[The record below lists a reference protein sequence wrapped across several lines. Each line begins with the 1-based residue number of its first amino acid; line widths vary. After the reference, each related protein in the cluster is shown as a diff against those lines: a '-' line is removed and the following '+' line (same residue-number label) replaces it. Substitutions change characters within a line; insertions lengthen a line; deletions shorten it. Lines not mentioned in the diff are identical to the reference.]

1 MEKNSFENHSRK
13 PRHCGDVERLRSRF
27 LYVTSKTADSWQI
40 FSESDHQIVQNQNS
54 DFVQN
59 LWHFQNIPNRN
70 RIIFL
75 KRQKSN
81 LFPAVSQI
89 ILQHTVKVSPI
100 PDQHITPILII
111 QIIFLQRL
119 VRMDQLLSV
128 AVRVR
133 AESVNHHLV
142 EECAR
147 KHKSTKVQK
156 YRSQKELLSSIWSEA
171 CLQKMQGRPVRLNTQ
186 EDWCYM
192 FCLEEEKKRSPTHS
206 IP

>member
-1 MEKNSFENHSRK
+1 M
-13 PRHCGDVERLRSRF
+13 
-27 LYVTSKTADSWQI
+27 
-40 FSESDHQIVQNQNS
+40 
-54 DFVQN
+54 
-59 LWHFQNIPNRN
+59 
-70 RIIFL
+70 